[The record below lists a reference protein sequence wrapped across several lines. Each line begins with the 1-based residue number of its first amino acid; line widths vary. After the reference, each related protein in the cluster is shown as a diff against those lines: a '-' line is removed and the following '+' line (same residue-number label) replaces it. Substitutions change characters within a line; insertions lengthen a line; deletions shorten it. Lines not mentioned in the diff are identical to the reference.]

1 MRKQAFS
8 QTLKTGHPEGMLSHK
23 IFKRLSELSLYFFQK
38 WAFIGCLDT
47 LLAKTLRGRHV
58 AFGILLM
65 YFCFSLLR
73 LQFQPSLCCFLPFL
87 LSYVAVSRPCCLLKS
102 IKASEEEQSLK
113 ERVPGHCQLQ
123 NIATIIVKSVGK
135 VAFLP
140 LFSPTP
146 SPMLSKMLMF
156 VRVIILFCFLE

>member
-38 WAFIGCLDT
+38 GAFIGCLDT

-58 AFGILLM
+58 AFGILLL

-73 LQFQPSLCCFLPFL
+73 LQFQPSLCRLLTFLFCN
-87 LSYVAVSRPCCLLKS
+87 VTVSRPCCLLKFTLTGPQRRN
-102 IKASEEEQSLK
+102 KVWKEESLCIVFSLTEK
-113 ERVPGHCQLQ
+113 GPQAFPPTKYSYNHCQKCWEGYFFYLF
-123 NIATIIVKSVGK
+123 IP
-135 VAFLP
+135 LP
-140 LFSPTP
+140 QTECWA
-146 SPMLSKMLMF
+146 K
-156 VRVIILFCFLE
+156 C